1 MRMRIPPRMP
11 LKMKMMSRWT
21 SCFFS
26 FPFWHLMTKGEWKA
40 ICVLIW
46 ACVALV
52 SLVSLCFELMLFYL
66 CFELPWSFVRTMWC
80 ENLCNV
86 CYSVLSCRTWVI
98 SKEFLLVCVKFEL
111 WIICFLFF
119 CVLVQKGRILRA
131 TGRILR
137 ISWPESPDLY
147 PESPGPAD
155 RYTFYWV
162 DNMSYAS
169 HIFLALTY
177 SPHCKTYKSFCVS
190 LDKYANCWHVKSKLK
205 FKVHGIHLGG
215 ALIC

>member
-1 MRMRIPPRMP
+1 MKMRIPPRMP
-11 LKMKMMSRWT
+11 PKMKMMSRWT

-40 ICVLIW
+40 IYVLIW

-52 SLVSLCFELMLFYL
+52 SLCFELMSVWTSSIVCKDYVVW
-66 CFELPWSFVRTMWC
+66 E
-80 ENLCNV
+80 LCNV
-86 CYSVLSCRTWVI
+86 CYSVLRCRSWVI
-98 SKEFLLVCVKFEL
+98 LKKFLLVCDIFEL
-111 WIICFLFF
+111 WFICFLTF

-137 ISWPESPDLY
+137 ISWAESPDLY
-147 PESPGPAD
+147 PESPGSAD

-169 HIFLALTY
+169 HIFLALTC
-177 SPHCKTYKSFCVS
+177 SPHCKTYKNFCVS

>member
-1 MRMRIPPRMP
+1 MNFFLLFIPFLALDDKGGVKGHLCTHLGMCRPCIP
-11 LKMKMMSRWT
+11 LFRT
-21 SCFFS
+21 
-26 FPFWHLMTKGEWKA
+26 H
-40 ICVLIW
+40 
-46 ACVALV
+46 
-52 SLVSLCFELMLFYL
+52 
-66 CFELPWSFVRTMWC
+66 VRTLWC

-98 SKEFLLVCVKFEL
+98 SEKFLLVYVLIEL
-111 WIICFLFF
+111 TDCCFSVFL
-119 CVLVQKGRILRA
+119 CLAQKGRILRA

-137 ISWPESPDLY
+137 IPYPESPDLY

-169 HIFLALTY
+169 HIFFALTC

-205 FKVHGIHLGG
+205 FKVHGILLGG

>member
-1 MRMRIPPRMP
+1 
-11 LKMKMMSRWT
+11 MKMMSRWT

-26 FPFWHLMTKGEWKA
+26 FPFWHLMTKGEWK
-40 ICVLIW
+40 CH
-46 ACVALV
+46 
-52 SLVSLCFELMLFYL
+52 LCTLLGMCRLCIELMSFPFRFKLS
-66 CFELPWSFVRTMWC
+66 WSFVRTMWC
-80 ENLCNV
+80 ENLCNE

-98 SKEFLLVCVKFEL
+98 SKKFLLVCDIFEL

-169 HIFLALTY
+169 HIFLALTC
-177 SPHCKTYKSFCVS
+177 SPRCKTYKSFCVS

>member
-1 MRMRIPPRMP
+1 MKMRIPPRMP
-11 LKMKMMSRWT
+11 PKMKMMSRWT

-26 FPFWHLMTKGEWKA
+26 FPFWHLMTKGEWK
-40 ICVLIW
+40 CH
-46 ACVALV
+46 
-52 SLVSLCFELMLFYL
+52 LCIHLGMCRLCIELMSFPFRFKLS
-66 CFELPWSFVRTMWC
+66 WSFVRTMWC

-86 CYSVLSCRTWVI
+86 CYSVLSCQTWVI
-98 SKEFLLVCVKFEL
+98 SKEFLLVCDIFEL

-119 CVLVQKGRILRA
+119 CVLAQKGRILRA

-137 ISWPESPDLY
+137 VTYPESPDLY
-147 PESPGPAD
+147 PESLGPAD

-169 HIFLALTY
+169 HIFLALTC

-190 LDKYANCWHVKSKLK
+190 LNIYANCWHVKSKLK